1 MIDNTIISN
10 ELINI
15 ITKFKE
21 LENDELVVL
30 MPNAN
35 IRAFK
40 NKKII
45 VSILEISGDTIKGV
59 NGDNGKLGTAY
70 NMMVGIKSIGEEPL
84 KDIKD
89 TYDKIMDKL
98 SKERYREGVSNITY
112 DEVGLPVLFCQFKS
126 RKYGGI

>member
-1 MIDNTIISN
+1 MTDNTIISN
-10 ELINI
+10 ELINLI
-15 ITKFKE
+15 ETLKE
-21 LENDELVVL
+21 LESDEIIVL

-35 IRAFK
+35 IKAFK

-70 NMMVGIKSIGEEPL
+70 NIMLGIKSIGEEPL
-84 KDIKD
+84 KDIRD
-89 TYDKIMDKL
+89 TYEKIIEKL
-98 SKERYREGVSNITY
+98 EKQRYREGVSNITY
-112 DEVGLPVLFCQFKS
+112 DEVGLPVVFTQFKT